1 MEALDLLWILP
12 NWRLNSVK
20 LVLSLTDSIVHDT
33 ALSHSSTALTRVV
46 EMLGNIVQKNA
57 LRVRE
62 ATTKCL
68 MSDISIPIDESE
80 ADADYMQ
87 SADQRLEDEAI
98 VDQAIAETVT
108 SGFFARHL
116 PMLLSCACVF

>member
-1 MEALDLLWILP
+1 
-12 NWRLNSVK
+12 
-20 LVLSLTDSIVHDT
+20 
-33 ALSHSSTALTRVV
+33 
-46 EMLGNIVQKNA
+46 MLGNIVQKNA

-68 MSDISIPIDESE
+68 MSDIPIDESE
-80 ADADYMQ
+80 ADYMQ

-116 PMLLSCACVF
+116 PMLLSCACSSLSLSLSLRVCVCINMYVIE